1 MKINK
6 HISFVLA
13 LLILVSNVGLAFNVH
28 YCGGELAEI
37 SLDYKKSEPC
47 EVKKIEKQDTCCGS
61 TDEHDSCCS
70 NSKVDLKKSFSDE
83 VIVKSFQLDLGV
95 FTFVEG
101 WKVPEVLFS
110 LEETILKSDAPS
122 FYCDSNAPP
131 LYKLHCQYLF
141 YDIF

>member
-6 HISFVLA
+6 HISFVIA
-13 LLILVSNVGLAFNVH
+13 CLILVSNIGLAFNVH

-47 EVKKIEKQDTCCGS
+47 TEKKVEKEDSCCAS
-61 TDEHDSCCS
+61 SDKHDDCCS
-70 NSKVDLKKSFSDE
+70 NSKVNLKKSISDE

-95 FTFVEG
+95 FTFVEA
-101 WKVPEVLFS
+101 WKPYVVS
-110 LEETILKSDAPS
+110 IVEESVTPSDAPS

-131 LYKLHCQYLF
+131 LYKLYCQYIF
-141 YDIF
+141 YDKF

>member
-6 HISFVLA
+6 HISFLLA

-47 EVKKIEKQDTCCGS
+47 VEKKVEKEATCCAS
-61 TDEHDSCCS
+61 ADKHDDCCS
-70 NSKVDLKKSFSDE
+70 NSKVTLKKSASDE
-83 VIVKSFQLDLGV
+83 VLVKSFQLDLGV
-95 FTFVEG
+95 FTFVEE
-101 WKVPEVLFS
+101 WKPS
-110 LEETILKSDAPS
+110 LIATAEEKVNSSDIPS

-131 LYKLHCQYLF
+131 LYKLYCQYIF
-141 YDIF
+141 YDKF